1 MFPIWSRGHVIISWL
16 FAKGSLW
23 ELTLHRNIPSGYF
36 LSLAFSSGLLMCVC
50 MYRFDWLPCLWL
62 HLFRNQTYSFLG
74 PLWEAAFLGLAWR
87 IKLPNN
93 IFLLFPVCDLWW
105 KSQEQSCLAGYFPI
119 LGWWGFLRKRSCSG
133 CFSLPDVAWVA
144 VLSPPSLTS
153 SPWWWIAMVWGELRG
168 GIAFGG
174 AQGTIRDV
182 KWESWLWTAHT
193 LPLDSQGLL
202 MNSLDFKFI
211 LWIHISALYSFPSEH
226 SIHAFS
232 PWALN

>member
-1 MFPIWSRGHVIISWL
+1 MIISWL

-153 SPWWWIAMVWGELRG
+153 SPWWWIAMVWGKLRG

-174 AQGTIRDV
+174 AHGTIRDV